1 MKKNVSFYILLAS
14 ISSFILFSCS
24 PSKNATEEEN
34 KILADDAKP
43 KTEADSAIEAIEN
56 MPVYNPNPS
65 VHTVAFYNV
74 ENLFDTEDDPN
85 TFDDDFTPNGKQKWT
100 TERYKQKIKKIAKV
114 ISMIGDEDGA
124 ELIGLCEIENESV
137 LKDLIND
144 PQLKKY
150 GYNYIHYDSPDER
163 GIDVALLYK
172 EPVFKVTA
180 SKNYETKLKDDKT
193 RDVLWVAGTLEGE
206 EIHLIVNHWSSR
218 GGGEEKSRPKRM
230 TSALVAR
237 QIVDDLEAKNPNAK
251 ILLMGDFN
259 DEPFNESITKGLEAI
274 ETPDIKGKQLFNVFA
289 SLEKSGKGTYN
300 YKGDWNMLDQMIINK
315 GFFVTK
321 NNAKGWRFIDGNIYD
336 QDFLKEASGK
346 YKGNPFRT
354 YVGTKYLGGTSDHFP
369 IYVHLER
376 Q

>member
-1 MKKNVSFYILLAS
+1 MKKTLLLS
-14 ISSFILFSCS
+14 IISSFLFFSCS
-24 PSKNATEEEN
+24 PSQQSTTETEN
-34 KILADDAKP
+34 TALADETTP

-56 MPVYNPNPS
+56 MPAYNPNPS

-85 TFDDDFTPNGKQKWT
+85 TFDDDFTPTGKQKWT
-100 TERYKQKIKKIAKV
+100 TERYQEKIKKIAKV

-124 ELIGLCEIENESV
+124 EIIGVCEIENEKV
-137 LKDLIND
+137 LQDLIND

-150 GYNYIHYDSPDER
+150 GYKYVHYDSPDER

-180 SKNYETKLKDDKT
+180 SKNYETKLKGDKT
-193 RDVLWVAGTLEGE
+193 RDVLFVSGKLEGE

-230 TSALVAR
+230 VSALVAR

-259 DEPFNESITKGLEAI
+259 DEPFNESLTKGLQAI
-274 ETPDIKGKQLFNVFA
+274 ESPDIKGKQLFNVFA
-289 SLEKSGKGTYN
+289 SLEKEGKGTYN

-315 GFFVTK
+315 GFFVAN
-321 NNAKGWRFIDGNIYD
+321 NNAKGWRYVDGNIYEED
-336 QDFLKEASGK
+336 YLKEESGK
-346 YKGNPFRT
+346 YKGNPFRM
-354 YVGTKYLGGTSDHFP
+354 YAGTKYLGGYSDHFP